1 MVGLPGPLGLLPL
14 GLRVDPYLGY
24 RFMVEIEGMIV
35 GGFSEVSGIQSE
47 IVTQEI
53 EEGGQNEYVEKF
65 PVRMKYPNLVLKH
78 GLTDIE
84 TLWRWHRDVVRGNM
98 SRRNGSIMLL
108 NTNFIE
114 AWRWNF
120 VDAYPSKWVGPQ
132 LNAGQAQIAFESVE
146 LSHRGLTKGF
156 GEDLD
161 INLSLDIGAS
171 AGIGI

>member
-14 GLRVDPYLGY
+14 GLRVDPYMGY
-24 RFMVEIEGMIV
+24 SFTVEIEGMIV

-47 IVTQEI
+47 IVTQDF
-53 EEGGQNEYVEKF
+53 EEGGQNQYLHRL

-84 TLWRWHRDVVRGNM
+84 TLWKWHRDIVRGKM
-98 SRRNGSIMLL
+98 SRRNGSVMLM

-120 VDAYPSKWVGPQ
+120 VDAYPVKWTGPQ
-132 LNAGQAQIAFESVE
+132 LNAGQSQVAVESVE
-146 LSHRGLTKGF
+146 LAHRGLTKGL
-156 GEDLD
+156 GGDLD
-161 INLSLDIGAS
+161 INLSLDIGVS
-171 AGIGI
+171 VGI